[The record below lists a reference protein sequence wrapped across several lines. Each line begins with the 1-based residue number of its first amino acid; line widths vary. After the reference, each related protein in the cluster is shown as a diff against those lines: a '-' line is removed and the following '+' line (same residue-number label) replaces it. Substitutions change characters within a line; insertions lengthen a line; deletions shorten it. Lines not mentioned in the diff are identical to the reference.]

1 MSRKRRDSSSGGFFP
16 FSDSWIKFQADK
28 IDNLSEKDRRTH
40 KTVEEKQQWMIDIL
54 TKRREEE
61 GNKCKLR
68 QITKEFNEI
77 KDLLLEKINKY
88 KQIERESFDKDN
100 TYEADMLMM
109 KSIKKLLEKI

>member
-40 KTVEEKQQWMIDIL
+40 KTVEEKRQWMIDIL

-61 GNKCKLR
+61 NTKCKLR
-68 QITKEFNEI
+68 QIAKEFYEI
-77 KDLLLEKINKY
+77 NKILMEKSNKY
-88 KQIERESFDKDN
+88 KKIEREGFEKDN
-100 TYEADMLMM
+100 TYEADMATLQ
-109 KSIKKLLEKI
+109 SIKELLKKI